1 MRLHCFVDAVKQVV
15 WSEPGQDSVAIERL
29 LGSDR
34 FQPRN
39 GKADISSPAMTDDL
53 SERFRRGKVDVCDA
67 ARFEDDKER
76 RAIMGLNCVDH
87 AAFKSFSV
95 GEEQRRIKGNDDH
108 ALLP

>member
-34 FQPRN
+34 FEPRS
-39 GKADISSPAMTDDL
+39 GKADISSPAMTDNL
-53 SERFRRGKVDVCDA
+53 SERFRRGKVDVGDA

-76 RAIMGLNCVDH
+76 RAIMGINCVDH

-95 GEEQRRIKGNDDH
+95 GEEQRRIEGNDDH